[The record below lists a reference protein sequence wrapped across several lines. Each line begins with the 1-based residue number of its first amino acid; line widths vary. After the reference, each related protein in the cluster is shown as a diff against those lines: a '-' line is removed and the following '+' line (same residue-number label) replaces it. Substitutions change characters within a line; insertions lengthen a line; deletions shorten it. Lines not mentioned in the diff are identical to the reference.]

1 MTDRRPARGLDAD
14 ELARLEEERDFL
26 LDSLDDLDAEHAVG
40 DISADDHASLRD
52 DYTRRAAE
60 VMRAIDEQREAFA
73 SIDRGISIGRRIA
86 TFAAVA
92 VVVAV
97 AGVLLARAVGFRT
110 PADTITGDV
119 RQTTAGLLAEADTLT
134 REGQFE
140 AAIERYDELLDQEP
154 ANVEALTYR
163 GWLTAQTGDDAA
175 ALATLGD
182 AVAIDPTYPDA
193 HVFRALIFR
202 RTGRWDDAAAELET
216 LDSLDLPPAIESM
229 LVSSDIRAEVMAVRI
244 DQLFGAGEDVDLAAL
259 GIDDSATAAQLDQV
273 SLGASIVES
282 NGNPDLA
289 IRVFT
294 AVIDRDPE
302 HVVTLVNM
310 GRRGATC
317 ELQAAAPDVAAQLRT
332 LLDRA
337 VDLAP
342 AEPEPLMW
350 RAVGRVVAGDGDAA
364 EADLVAL
371 QALSGSE
378 GFVEVVERVTA
389 DGC

>member
-1 MTDRRPARGLDAD
+1 MTKGLDPD

-26 LDSLDDLDAEHAVG
+26 LDSLDDLDAEHAAG

-60 VMRAIDEQREAFA
+60 VMRAIDDQREAFA
-73 SIDRGISIGRRIA
+73 AIDTSVSIGRRIL
-86 TFAAVA
+86 TFAGVA
-92 VVVAV
+92 VVVAL

-193 HVFRALIFR
+193 HVFRALLFR
-202 RTGRWDDAAAELET
+202 RAGQWDDAAVELEA
-216 LDSLDLPPAIESM
+216 LDSLDLPPAIEAM

-244 DQLFGAGEDVDLAAL
+244 EQLFGTGDPVDLAAL
-259 GIDDSATAAQLDQV
+259 GVDDPASPGQLDQV
-273 SLGASIVES
+273 SLGAAIVES
-282 NGNPDLA
+282 NGNADLA

-294 AVIDRDPE
+294 AVIERDPE

-317 ELQAAAPDVAAQLRT
+317 ELQATAPDVAAQLRS

-337 VDLAP
+337 VTLAP
-342 AEPEPLMW
+342 DEPEPLMW
-350 RAVGRVVAGDGDAA
+350 RAVGFAVAGDDDGVS
-364 EADLVAL
+364 ADLATLRAL
-371 QALSGSE
+371 PSSE
-378 GFVEVVERVTA
+378 GFVDVIERVA
-389 DGC
+389 AEGC

>member
-1 MTDRRPARGLDAD
+1 MTERRLDAD

-26 LDSLDDLDAEHAVG
+26 LDSLDDLDAEHAAG
-40 DISADDHASLRD
+40 DISSDDHGSLRD

-60 VMRAIDEQREAFA
+60 VMRAIEEQREAFA
-73 SIDRGISIGRRIA
+73 AIDRDISIGRRIA

-92 VVVAV
+92 VIVAL
-97 AGVLLARAVGFRT
+97 AGVLLARAAGFRT

-163 GWLTAQTGDDAA
+163 GWLTAQTGDDAT
-175 ALATLGD
+175 ALARLAD
-182 AVAIDPTYPDA
+182 AVAVDPAYPDA

-202 RTGRWDDAAAELET
+202 RTGRWDDAAAELAV
-216 LDSLDLPPAIESM
+216 LDTLDLPPAIESM
-229 LVSSDIRAEVMAVRI
+229 LVGSDIRAEVMAVRI
-244 DQLFGAGEDVDLAAL
+244 DQLFGAGEDVELATL
-259 GIDDSATAAQLDQV
+259 GIDATATTEQLDQV
-273 SLGASIVES
+273 SLGASIVEA

-289 IRVFT
+289 VRVFT
-294 AVIDRDPE
+294 AVIDQNPD
-302 HVVTLVNM
+302 HVITLVNM

-317 ELQAAAPDVAAQLRT
+317 ELQAAAPEVAGQLRS

-337 VDLAP
+337 VRLAP
-342 AEPEPLMW
+342 TAPEPLMW
-350 RAVGRVVAGDGDAA
+350 RAVGHIVSGDPDAADGDLAVLK
-364 EADLVAL
+364 EL
-371 QALSGSE
+371 E
-378 GFVEVVERVTA
+378 GGDSFVEVVEQVA
-389 DGC
+389 ASGC